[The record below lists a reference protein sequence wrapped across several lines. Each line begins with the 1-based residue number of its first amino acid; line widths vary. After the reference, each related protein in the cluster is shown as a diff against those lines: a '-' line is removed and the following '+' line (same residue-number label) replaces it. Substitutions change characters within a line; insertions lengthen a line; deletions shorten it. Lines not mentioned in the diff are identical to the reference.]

1 MAKISPTLNQWLI
14 EMKFDHIDRKRVRFS
29 DLDSISAEAWIRL
42 AEWARYNSAEIW
54 VAYHSD
60 PALGLERV
68 AALASIEGI
77 RPVSPSII
85 ANSSSVMAILNGPYP
100 CSRDGIK
107 RNR

>member
-1 MAKISPTLNQWLI
+1 MAKISPNLEQWLK
-14 EMKFDHIDRKRVRFS
+14 EMELDRREVKFS
-29 DLDSISAEAWIRL
+29 NQGSISAEAWIRL

-85 ANSSSVMAILNGPYP
+85 ANSSSVMAILNGPDP